1 MNIQAIIAP
10 FVRPFI
16 RRSIAMRASQF
27 ERLPRRPGRVVF
39 LGDSIT
45 EWGLWEEWF
54 PELAVLNRGI
64 GGDSVGGVQARLG
77 TAIEDPT
84 AVSLLI
90 GTNDLGG
97 MGQSR
102 DVGRIATQARELIVS
117 IRGLAPDATL
127 LVNSVMPRTRSLAAP
142 IQDLNHRYAAIA
154 TESGAKYVD
163 LWPVLAD
170 RDGSM
175 RDELTLDHLHLNG
188 AGYEAWVAVLRPL
201 LAQGDGPAQT
211 SR

>member
-1 MNIQAIIAP
+1 M
-10 FVRPFI
+10 

-27 ERLPRRPGRVVF
+27 ERLPRRAGRVVF

-45 EWGLWEEWF
+45 EGGLWEEWF

-77 TAIEDPT
+77 AAINDPT

-97 MGQSR
+97 MGLSR
-102 DVGRIATQARELIVS
+102 NVTRIATQVRELIVS
-117 IRGLAPDATL
+117 IRELAPDATL
-127 LVNSVMPRTRSLAAP
+127 LVNSVMPRTRSLATS
-142 IQDLNHRYAAIA
+142 ILELNRRYSAIA
-154 TESGAKYVD
+154 AESGAKYVD

-175 RDELTLDHLHLNG
+175 REELTLDHLHLNG
-188 AGYEAWVAVLRPL
+188 AGYEAWVEVLRPL
-201 LAQGDGPAQT
+201 LAQGDGPALT
-211 SR
+211 PP